1 MHKPRLLSDN
11 GSSYISSDPAEPAL
25 CASVVLG
32 DASKS
37 LASVTAIGSV
47 TVLDPPAAVTVSV
60 SVPTV
65 AFFGTSSRLIVA
77 LLYAVSQPCKV
88 QRKNST

>member
-1 MHKPRLLSDN
+1 M
-11 GSSYISSDPAEPAL
+11 
-25 CASVVLG
+25 SVSLAG
-32 DASKS
+32 KS

-65 AFFGTSSRLIVA
+65 AFFGTSSRNSSGTLAFVA
-77 LLYAVSQPCKV
+77 GMAAPTGCPPPIKVAVQPAGTPETDKAN
-88 QRKNST
+88 RSGGRS

>member
-1 MHKPRLLSDN
+1 M
-11 GSSYISSDPAEPAL
+11 
-25 CASVVLG
+25 SVSLAG
-32 DASKS
+32 KS

-65 AFFGTSSRLIVA
+65 AFFGTSSRLDRRAA
-77 LLYAVSQPCKV
+77 LRGLAALQGQGGREVV
-88 QRKNST
+88 RR